1 MCLHTTQRHTTLTM
15 SGCLFGYLPR
25 SREMLSVG
33 GTHLASSNNKCFA
46 RRKNVWR
53 REDCRSVHQQMPRVH
68 FVSVLFM
75 RTHNALSTSII
86 IITILL
92 YRSYTMSS
100 VVLRISYCLFL
111 QKYTMNALEIFLCLT
126 ESCTS
131 WGSGYVDMC
140 WCTHI
145 VEADTPTAPNKNQT
159 KVQRRKQKTIKIC
172 HRTYSEILFLLRT
185 HSCERCMK
193 TNQNT
198 QGFQLIILWLQR
210 HCNWWMGMDGKGGKK
225 ASKQWNGSS
234 YSSDGE
240 SQQ

>member
-1 MCLHTTQRHTTLTM
+1 MSSTLIAIYQQNFSRKKIIFKLILRYGRSLIAVAHIMTLASAKWNKMIITDAPSTARASQSCSVVLNRLTYDVLTYTTQRHTTLTM
-15 SGCLFGYLPR
+15 SWCLFGYLPR

-33 GTHLASSNNKCFA
+33 GTHLASSNNKCSA

-111 QKYTMNALEIFLCLT
+111 
-126 ESCTS
+126 
-131 WGSGYVDMC
+131 
-140 WCTHI
+140 
-145 VEADTPTAPNKNQT
+145 
-159 KVQRRKQKTIKIC
+159 
-172 HRTYSEILFLLRT
+172 
-185 HSCERCMK
+185 
-193 TNQNT
+193 
-198 QGFQLIILWLQR
+198 
-210 HCNWWMGMDGKGGKK
+210 
-225 ASKQWNGSS
+225 
-234 YSSDGE
+234 
-240 SQQ
+240 